1 MDANHDP
8 LTHAIIGLAMKVH
21 TALGPG
27 LFESVYEA
35 ALLFELLEAGFD
47 VRSQVG
53 IPVVYRGRTLS
64 ENAFRADLI
73 VEDRLIIELKSVREL
88 GNLHRAQILN
98 YMRLANIPKGLLINF
113 NVQALRQGIKR
124 FAL

>member
-47 VRSQVG
+47 VAHQKG
-53 IPVVYRGRTLS
+53 IPVIYRGRVLS

-73 VEDRLIIELKSVREL
+73 VDQRVILELKSVKEL
-88 GNLHRAQILN
+88 GAIHRAQILN
-98 YMRLANIPKGLLINF
+98 YMRLAKIRKGLLINF
-113 NVQALRQGIKR
+113 NVPLLKGGIER